1 MNFFLYFLAILCS
14 SALFSLG
21 IPNEITHFGSS
32 AAGFLGITLLYYTLL
47 NYGKNK
53 NLNENH
59 VKNITYSAYL
69 YAFFVSFVH
78 LFASFWLAFFED
90 FAIFTLGA
98 STLAYFFMAMP
109 FGIVFHYVL
118 KKAGHLRIFAF
129 AAVWL
134 MWEYFKSNDFLAYPW
149 GTAPMV
155 CFNLK
160 TFIQFTDTTGVWG
173 LSFVVPLVSA
183 AAGEILYA
191 AASSIKPLE
200 ALKKL
205 TPLRNTFIFTGGL
218 LILLNVYGMI
228 VLNKEIQPEKFL
240 KTVIV
245 QQNGD
250 PWDMGRFEEYLAA
263 SQNLTLH
270 AVQNSE
276 KKPDLIVWSETSLA
290 QSYPNNAFIYKST
303 PEEMPFLDFL
313 KNLDIPLFTGTS
325 YYEENGQDYHYY
337 NSACLLS
344 PQGNIEGLYSKI
356 QLVAFAEYMPFID
369 NPLAAKFFDKIVGF
383 SSGYTPGRNYSLF
396 SIKNSANETVRFA
409 APICF
414 EDAFPHICTK
424 LHNLGSELLINMS
437 NDSWSKTASAEYQ
450 HFVISSYRALELRT
464 TLLRSTNSGFS
475 VVIDPLGKILYT
487 LPLFKAE
494 TLVADVPIYKHVKTP
509 FAVFKDWFPY
519 SIFAI
524 LMTYMVLSKLNMI
537 KKAAAAPVPSCHW
550 QYTWEKRKSR
560 IKTVRYYKPLFA
572 VKRIEKRN

>member
-1 MNFFLYFLAILCS
+1 MNFFLYFSAILCS

-21 IPNEITHFGSS
+21 IPNEIVHFGSA
-32 AAGFLGITLLYYTLL
+32 AAGFSGITLLYYTFRH
-47 NYGKNK
+47 YSK
-53 NLNENH
+53 NENH
-59 VKNITYSAYL
+59 LKNIKYPALL

-98 STLAYFFMAMP
+98 STVAYFFMALP
-109 FGIVFHYVL
+109 FGILFHYVIH
-118 KKAGHLRIFAF
+118 KTGNLRVFAF
-129 AAVWL
+129 ASVWL

-149 GTAPMV
+149 GTVPMV

-160 TFIQFTDTTGVWG
+160 TLIQFTDTTGVWG
-173 LSFVVPLVSA
+173 LSFVVPLISA
-183 AAGEILYA
+183 AAGEMLYA
-191 AASSIKPLE
+191 VFSSLSIRE
-200 ALKKL
+200 TLKKL
-205 TPLRNTFIFTGGL
+205 MPLRNAFIFTGGL
-218 LILLNVYGMI
+218 LILLNVYGMM
-228 VLNKEIQPEKFL
+228 VLYKEIQPEKFL

-250 PWDMGRFEEYLAA
+250 PWDMGRFEEYLAV
-263 SQNLTLH
+263 SQNLTLD
-270 AVQNSE
+270 AVKNSE

-303 PEEMPFLDFL
+303 PEERPFIDFL
-313 KNLDIPLFTGTS
+313 KTIDVPLFTGTL
-325 YYEENGQDYHYY
+325 YYEENVNDYNYY
-337 NSACLLS
+337 NSACLIA

-369 NPLAAKFFDKIVGF
+369 NPLVAKFFDKIVGF
-383 SSGYTPGRNYSLF
+383 SSGYTPGSDYKLF
-396 SIKNSANETVRFA
+396 SIKNSSNETVKFA

-414 EDAFPHICTK
+414 EDAFPNICVR

-437 NDSWSKTASAEYQ
+437 NDAWSKTASAEYQ
-450 HFVISSYRALELRT
+450 HFVVSSYRALELRT

-475 VVIDPLGKILYT
+475 VVIDPLGRILYT

-494 TLVADVPIYKHVKTP
+494 TLVADVPIYKHIKTP
-509 FAVFKDWFPY
+509 FARFKDWFPY

-524 LMTYMVLSKLNMI
+524 LMVYMVLTKVNMI
-537 KKAAAAPVPSCHW
+537 RKTAAAPIPSCHW

-560 IKTVRYYKPLFA
+560 LKTVRHYKPLFA
-572 VKRIEKRN
+572 VKRIKGL

>member
-1 MNFFLYFLAILCS
+1 MNFFLYFSAVLCS

-21 IPNEITHFGSS
+21 IPNELVHFGSA
-32 AAGFLGITLLYYTLL
+32 AAGFSGITLLYYTLL
-47 NYGKNK
+47 TYGNNK
-53 NLNENH
+53 NLNDYLADI
-59 VKNITYSAYL
+59 KYPALL

-98 STLAYFFMAMP
+98 STLAYFFMALP

-118 KKAGHLRIFAF
+118 RKAGNLRIFAF

-160 TFIQFTDTTGVWG
+160 TLIQFTDTTGVWG
-173 LSFVVPLVSA
+173 LSFVIPLVSA
-183 AAGEILYA
+183 AAGELLYA
-191 AASSIKPLE
+191 AVSSSKKRDTF
-200 ALKKL
+200 KKL
-205 TPLRNTFIFTGGL
+205 VPLRNGFIFTGGL
-218 LILLNVYGMI
+218 LILLNIYGMI
-228 VLNKEIQPEKFL
+228 VLHKEIQPEKFL

-270 AVQNSE
+270 AVKNSE

-303 PEEMPFLDFL
+303 PEEMPFIDFL
-313 KNLDIPLFTGTS
+313 KNVDIPLFTGTS
-325 YYEENGQDYHYY
+325 YYEENGKDYNYY
-337 NSACLLS
+337 NSACLIN

-369 NPLAAKFFDKIVGF
+369 NPLVAKFFNKIVGF
-383 SSGYTPGRNYSLF
+383 SSGYTPGCDYRVF
-396 SIKNSANETVRFA
+396 SIKNSSNETVRFA

-414 EDAFPHICTK
+414 EDAFPNICVR

-450 HFVISSYRALELRT
+450 HFVVSSYRALELRT

-475 VVIDPLGKILYT
+475 VVIDPLGRIVDS

-494 TLVADVPIYKHVKTP
+494 TLVADIPIYRHIKTP
-509 FAVFKDWFPY
+509 FAVFKDWLPY
-519 SIFAI
+519 SIFTI
-524 LMTYMVLSKLNMI
+524 LMFCMGLSTLNMI
-537 KKAAAAPVPSCHW
+537 KKTASAPVPSCHW
-550 QYTWEKRKSR
+550 HYTWEKRKSR
-560 IKTVRYYKPLFA
+560 LKTVRHYKPLFA
-572 VKRIEKRN
+572 VKRIEKKK